1 MKKRATLVVAMCVP
15 AFLLFFFFL
24 APVVWMA
31 IIPCQHYGYGYSSI
45 SRALF
50 NVGVAYLNGHLFW
63 MTENYRNCI

>member
-1 MKKRATLVVAMCVP
+1 MKKRTTLVVAVSVP
-15 AFLLFFFFL
+15 AFLLFFFL

-50 NVGVAYLNGHLFW
+50 NVGVGYLNGHLFW
-63 MTENYRNCI
+63 MTENYHNCV